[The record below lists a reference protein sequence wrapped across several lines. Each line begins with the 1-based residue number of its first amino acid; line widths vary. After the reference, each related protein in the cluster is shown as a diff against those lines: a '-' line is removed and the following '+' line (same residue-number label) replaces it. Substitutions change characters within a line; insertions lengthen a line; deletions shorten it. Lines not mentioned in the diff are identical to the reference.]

1 MDNLPL
7 CILVPEST
15 KLEAM
20 TDISAAEKLS
30 LNPIHD
36 AGPQDPWWRHAVIYQ
51 IYPRSFADANGD
63 GIGDLP
69 GITSRLEHLQML
81 GVDAIWLSPFF
92 KSPQKDAGYDVS
104 DYHDVDPLFGTLA
117 DFDAMLARA
126 HELGLRVIVDI
137 VPNHSSDQH
146 EWFQQALAAAPG
158 SAERDRYMFRDGKGA
173 NGEQPPND
181 WKSVFGGRAWTRV
194 TEADGNPGQ
203 WYLHLFDS
211 SQPDFNW
218 HSAEVRNYFEEVL
231 RFWLDRGV
239 DGFRIDV
246 AHGMIK
252 ADGLPDWDA
261 EQAMIKKG
269 DKLED
274 ATADSESNATSSAD
288 SGAESE
294 DDDTETGDGNEGP
307 MWDQDGVHEIYRAW
321 NRVLA
326 EYPGDRAL
334 AGEAWIHE
342 LRRMARYVRPDEMQQ
357 TFNFAY
363 LTSRWDAQNLRDVVT
378 ESLDAFDGVGAPSTW
393 VLSNHDVVR
402 HASRLGLPVPGAL
415 PKGISADD
423 VQPDERLGLQRARAA
438 SLFMLALPG
447 SSYMYQG
454 EELGLPEHTSLP
466 AEVRQDP
473 AFFRTKGGE
482 IGRDGC
488 RVPLP
493 WVADAPAYGFN
504 DTGDAWL
511 PQPAGWRKYA
521 AEEQYGD
528 EYSTFELYRKAL
540 RLRRELGLGTGSL
553 AWVDSGLVGA
563 DPEHSVAFVNGD
575 ILVVLN
581 LEGGPIRLPAGAEVL
596 ASSGELDIKDDVTK
610 VPARTAVW
618 ARMYPPLG

>member
-1 MDNLPL
+1 MT
-7 CILVPEST
+7 ES
-15 KLEAM
+15 
-20 TDISAAEKLS
+20 SASTSLS
-30 LNPIHD
+30 LNTIHSP
-36 AGPQDPWWRHAVIYQ
+36 GPADPWWRHAVIYQ

-104 DYHDVDPLFGTLA
+104 DYRDVDPLFGTLD
-117 DFDAMLARA
+117 DFDEMLKRA
-126 HELGLRVIVDI
+126 HELGLRVIVDL

-158 SAERDRYMFRDGKGA
+158 SEERERYMFRDGKGEGG
-173 NGEQPPND
+173 NLPPND

-194 TEADGNPGQ
+194 TEADGKPGQ

-218 HSAEVRNYFEEVL
+218 HNPQVRQYFEDVL
-231 RFWLDRGV
+231 SFWLDRGV

-261 EQAMIKKG
+261 EQAMITKG
-269 DKLED
+269 DTPAGTPLE
-274 ATADSESNATSSAD
+274 EI
-288 SGAESE
+288 E
-294 DDDTETGDGNEGP
+294 DEDDTETGDGNEGP
-307 MWDQDGVHEIYRAW
+307 MWDQDGVHDIYRSW
-321 NRVLA
+321 NKLLA
-326 EYPGDRAL
+326 TYPGDRAL
-334 AGEAWIHE
+334 AGEAWIHD
-342 LRRMARYVRPDEMQQ
+342 LHRMARYVRSDEMQQ

-363 LTSRWDAQNLRDVVT
+363 LTSKWDAQNLRDVVT
-378 ESLDAFDGVGAPSTW
+378 ESLEAFDGVGAPSTW

-402 HASRLGLPVPGAL
+402 HASRLGLPVPGSL

-438 SLFMLALPG
+438 SLFMLGLPG

-473 AFFRTKGGE
+473 AFFRTKGAE
-482 IGRDGC
+482 TGRDGC

-493 WVADAPAYGFN
+493 WIADAPAYGFN
-504 DTGDAWL
+504 ETGESWL
-511 PQPAGWRKYA
+511 PQPDGWRKYA
-521 AEEQYGD
+521 AEEQYGV
-528 EYSTFELYRKAL
+528 EHSTFELYRTAL
-540 RLRRELGLGTGSL
+540 RIRKELSLGSGSL
-553 AWVDSGLVGA
+553 AWVESGLVGA
-563 DPEHSVAFVNGD
+563 DPDQSIAFVNGD
-575 ILVVLN
+575 VLVILN
-581 LEGGPIRLPAGAEVL
+581 LEGTPITLPTGVEVL
-596 ASSGELDIKDDVTK
+596 AASGELEIKDDATN

-618 ARMYPPLG
+618 VRLS